1 MAESHC
7 NLLGY
12 NFTKETNMGEL
23 DEDLQKT
30 TNIEELRLEIIR
42 LRNGIRKHRDQQGD
56 DRCWLDDIEL
66 YKLLPDN
73 ISFITDLPAKD
84 KFLKNCER
92 FWETRQCQKIQKL
105 HEW

>member
-1 MAESHC
+1 M
-7 NLLGY
+7 NR
-12 NFTKETNMGEL
+12 L
-23 DEDLQKT
+23 DQDVQKMDL
-30 TNIEELRLEIIR
+30 EVLRQEIVK
-42 LRNGIRKHRDQQGD
+42 LRNGIRKHRDQKGH

-73 ISFITDLPAKD
+73 VPAITTLPPKD
-84 KFLKNCER
+84 EFLRGCEN